1 MFRKFAA
8 LALLLC
14 LTATACA
21 CAKKE
26 NPASDGTGETYT
38 LKYYEIGNQD
48 TGSRSA
54 VQDAINAYLQPK
66 IGAKLE
72 FVLVSWGDWDAKAL
86 TALQAGERID
96 LFFTADWKGYAR
108 SVGQGLFTPLNV
120 DEGEYGNLLENYG
133 QAILSSLNPAF
144 LTGTQVGGV
153 NYAMPTNKELCVP
166 QGYIYNVE
174 AAQEVGMDPAA
185 IKGVADLEPYLHKY
199 KELHPEQYPYL
210 TDKRWS
216 ESPWCESFVSGLNFN
231 LLSMPLS
238 PNENG
243 VWDETV
249 QSVWESAADK
259 TYAEIIYRYAQAG
272 YLDPDTALTQY
283 DPLTAFNAGK
293 FLTYTAPLKGE
304 GIKAQEMKNASG
316 NPNLNLGEIY
326 TQPKIITTLHTGGS
340 MIAIPTTSQRADLAM
355 QLINLMHSD
364 SELLDLMLYGV
375 KDSMWRFADDGRV
388 ELLDSSWYGA
398 HGGAWTMGNTV
409 IQHVTVDEDPEKN
422 RRLREYSEGAAEHPS
437 LGFRYAC
444 PPEMEA
450 RMAALNNAADSMN
463 NALTAGAV
471 DPAAALPQYISSLK
485 AAGLDELRADVQRQ
499 YDEWKAAKEAGSR
512 K

>member
-1 MFRKFAA
+1 M
-8 LALLLC
+8 
-14 LTATACA
+14 
-21 CAKKE
+21 
-26 NPASDGTGETYT
+26 
-38 LKYYEIGNQD
+38 
-48 TGSRSA
+48 
-54 VQDAINAYLQPK
+54 
-66 IGAKLE
+66 
-72 FVLVSWGDWDAKAL
+72 
-86 TALQAGERID
+86 
-96 LFFTADWKGYAR
+96 
-108 SVGQGLFTPLNV
+108 
-120 DEGEYGNLLENYG
+120 
-133 QAILSSLNPAF
+133 
-144 LTGTQVGGV
+144 
-153 NYAMPTNKELCVP
+153 
-166 QGYIYNVE
+166 
-174 AAQEVGMDPAA
+174 
-185 IKGVADLEPYLHKY
+185 
-199 KELHPEQYPYL
+199 
-210 TDKRWS
+210 
-216 ESPWCESFVSGLNFN
+216 
-231 LLSMPLS
+231 
-238 PNENG
+238 
-243 VWDETV
+243 
-249 QSVWESAADK
+249 
-259 TYAEIIYRYAQAG
+259 
-272 YLDPDTALTQY
+272 
-283 DPLTAFNAGK
+283 
-293 FLTYTAPLKGE
+293 TYTAPLKGE

-398 HGGAWTMGNTV
+398 HGGAWTMGNTA

-422 RRLREYSEGAAEHPS
+422 RLLREYSEGAAEHPS

-463 NALTAGAV
+463 NALTAGAL

>member
-153 NYAMPTNKELCVP
+153 NYAVPTNKELCVP

-174 AAQEVGMDPAA
+174 TAQEVGMDPAA
-185 IKGVADLEPYLHKY
+185 IKGLADLEPYLYKY

-231 LLSMPLS
+231 LLSMPLA

-398 HGGAWTMGNTV
+398 HGGAWTMGNTT

-485 AAGLDELRADVQRQ
+485 AAGLDELCADVQRQ
-499 YDEWKAAKEAGSR
+499 YDEWKAGKEAGSR